1 MSGGAIA
8 NIINEDF
15 STKNILKKKNLTIS
29 KSQVNR
35 ILKKI
40 DKEKNKKNILL
51 NRRS

>member
-15 STKNILKKKNLTIS
+15 RNKNILNKKKEPLTIS

-35 ILKKI
+35 I
-40 DKEKNKKNILL
+40 
-51 NRRS
+51 